1 MAKSL
6 VTTFQKYPL
15 QQFLHS
21 LLNLEG
27 SKTEAQKVLL
37 KTKYTIKSY
46 IRIKYLPNDYSLTL
60 FKLKSIADDKINVTL
75 KLNFFIGWVENIVGK
90 GENAGYQH
98 FLLFPQFFQKF
109 SFAGSLKIG
118 TVWYR
123 VNAST

>member
-60 FKLKSIADDKINVTL
+60 FKLKSIANDKINVTL
-75 KLNFFIGWVENIVGK
+75 KLTFFIGWVENIVGK

-98 FLLFPQFFQKF
+98 FSPFPTIFSKVFFC
-109 SFAGSLKIG
+109 
-118 TVWYR
+118 R
-123 VNAST
+123 VIKNRDCVV